1 MKKQYIALFIIA
13 GAAVGIYGILTQ
25 QVLLAAGLLVIIAVG
40 AVLAHVYPRL
50 TSSAKDG
57 DWNNEVSA
65 IVAGAA
71 VAGICVMIHAE
82 YLLWAIALAAL
93 FLIQLSLT
101 RIEKRLEKLEKI

>member
-40 AVLAHVYPRL
+40 AVLAYVYPRL
-50 TSSAKDG
+50 TSSTKDG